1 MARFRYNVKDARG
14 RNLSGTISAASES
27 EAVGQLRA
35 QNLVILSL
43 REQRSR
49 GGAVKAV
56 TFSSRARVRLEDMVL
71 FSRQMATMITAG
83 IPLLEALEIMVEQTD
98 NKGFAGV
105 LDRVVEDVRTGSD
118 LSSALARH
126 PKIFPP
132 LYTNM
137 IKAGEA
143 SGQLDVILQ
152 RLAGYQESMA
162 QLRRRIK
169 SAMTYPIVSLTLVL
183 GITTFLM
190 VVIVPKFKD
199 IFDTLRISLPGI
211 TRFILNLSLTLKRH
225 FLKFIIAIIA
235 FVVGTILYSKTEFGG
250 RQLDWLKLNVPIIGN
265 LFRKVA
271 ISRFTKTFSTL
282 LRSGVPILGALE
294 IVAGTSGNRVIAEA
308 VRGSRDNVRQG
319 ETLAEPLAESGVFPP
334 MVTRMIAIGEKSG
347 ALEELLEK
355 ISEFYEQQVEAAV
368 DGLTSMIEP
377 LLIVV
382 MGVMVGG
389 VVLSIFL
396 PILKIQEVLQRR

>member
-1 MARFRYNVKDARG
+1 
-14 RNLSGTISAASES
+14 
-27 EAVGQLRA
+27 
-35 QNLVILSL
+35 
-43 REQRSR
+43 
-49 GGAVKAV
+49 
-56 TFSSRARVRLEDMVL
+56 MVL
-71 FSRQMATMITAG
+71 FSRQMSTMITAG

-98 NKGFAGV
+98 NKGFAAV
-105 LDRVVEDVRTGSD
+105 LNQVVEDVRTGSD
-118 LSSALARH
+118 LSSALARY
-126 PKIFPP
+126 PRIFPP

-143 SGQLDVILQ
+143 SGQLDVIMQ

-169 SAMTYPIVSLTLVL
+169 SAMTYPVVSLTLVL

-199 IFDTLRISLPGI
+199 IFDTLRIDLPGI
-211 TRFILNLSLTLKRH
+211 TRFILNLSTALRRH
-225 FLKFIIAIIA
+225 FVKLLIGIVA
-235 FVVGTILYSKTEFGG
+235 FVIGAVIYAKTEFGG
-250 RQLDWLKLNVPIIGN
+250 RQMDWLKLNLPIVGD

-271 ISRFTKTFSTL
+271 ISRFTKTLSTL

-308 VRGSRDNVRQG
+308 VSNSRDNVRQG
-319 ETLAEPLAESGVFPP
+319 ETLAEPLAASGVFPP

-355 ISEFYEQQVEAAV
+355 VSVFYEQQVEAAV

-377 LLIVV
+377 LLIVA

-396 PILKIQEVLQRR
+396 PILKIQEVLQKTS